1 VKTIIFDLDGTLA
14 QSKQPIE
21 PAMAVLLSQLLR
33 SCAVVIISGGSYE
46 QFKKQF
52 VAYLPPESLFENLLL
67 LPVTG
72 TAVYR
77 YISGSWKELYADTL
91 SNPEKETIINA
102 LKKADH
108 ALGFDEEVTYG
119 DKIEDRRTQIT
130 YSGLGQNAPVA
141 VKKLWDPH
149 QTKRKHI
156 IELITPNL
164 PHFDIHCGG
173 MTSIDITRKG
183 IDKASGI
190 RTVQR
195 ITGAATSDIIFV
207 GDALYPGGN
216 DFPATTTGVTCITV
230 QSLNDTMDVIKQI
243 IKETNTPSRSQI
255 VGTLGPASFHEEIF
269 FKMVEKNLDVVR
281 LNFSWGDYTEKAS
294 HIQVVRTAEKKFG
307 KKIPIMIDLPGPR
320 IQESRNHTYAKDTP
334 SALTDKDRKHIQ
346 FGIQQNVD
354 WIAVS
359 FVGSAEDI
367 TNCRAIIKD
376 FGGKQ
381 KIVAKIERS
390 LAVRNIDEILATTD
404 AIMIARGDLGNE
416 IPLEKIPFTEAMII
430 EKCNAAG
437 KPVITATQMMLSM
450 TENPV
455 PTRAEVTDVTAAI
468 LLGSDAVMLSEE
480 TASGKYPVEAVAMME
495 KILIEAE
502 GHKKRYVVNTL

>member
-1 VKTIIFDLDGTLA
+1 MKTIIFDLDGTLA

-33 SCAVVIISGGSYE
+33 TCAVVIISGGSYE

-52 VAYLPPESLFENLLL
+52 VSYLPSETLFENLLL

-77 YISGSWKELYADTL
+77 YIAGSWKELYADTL
-91 SNPEKETIINA
+91 SNPEKETIIQA
-102 LKKADH
+102 LKKADI
-108 ALGFDEEVTYG
+108 AVGFNDVVTYG
-119 DKIEDRRTQIT
+119 EKIEDRRTQIT
-130 YSGLGQNAPVA
+130 YSGLGQNAPVS
-141 VKKLWDPH
+141 VKKIWDPD
-149 QTKRKHI
+149 QIKRKRI
-156 IELITPNL
+156 MELLVPNL
-164 PHFDIHCGG
+164 PNFDIHCGG

-195 ITGAATSDIIFV
+195 ITGVATSDITFI

-216 DFPATTTGVTCITV
+216 DFPASTTGVTCIAVKT
-230 QSLNDTMDVIKQI
+230 LNDTMEVIKNI
-243 IKETNTPSRSQI
+243 IKETNTTSRAQI
-255 VGTLGPASFHEEIF
+255 VATLGPASFHEEIF

-294 HIQVVRTAEKKFG
+294 HINVIRTAEAKFG
-307 KKIPIMIDLPGPR
+307 KKIPIIIDLPGPR
-320 IQESRNHTYAKDTP
+320 VQESGSHTYTKESI
-334 SALTDKDRKHIQ
+334 SALTPKDCEHIQ
-346 FGIQQNVD
+346 FGIQQNID
-354 WIAVS
+354 WVAVS
-359 FVGSAEDI
+359 FVGNAQDI
-367 TNCRAIIKD
+367 IDCRKAIKD

-381 KIVAKIERS
+381 KIIAKIERA
-390 LAVRNIDEILATTD
+390 LAVQNIDEILRATD

-416 IPLEKIPFTEAMII
+416 VPLEKIPFTEANII
-430 EKCNAAG
+430 EKCNVAG

-450 TENPV
+450 TESPV

-502 GHKKRYVVNTL
+502 KHKNRVVNVLS